1 MAPALRFVYRRFGF
15 MVNYSMCAIMKISEG
30 RASSELCNPIRLAF
44 CLLTHLKTGAQKN
57 IVLGPGIKPNLK
69 MCSLCSIVVYVR
81 LTSWM
86 HPQWPQLGGHKFVGG
101 ANHPVVQL
109 GVDALSGGRDGR
121 WWRRGNGRRWLNGC
135 GRHFVVVAICAKKFH
150 GLQ

>member
-1 MAPALRFVYRRFGF
+1 
-15 MVNYSMCAIMKISEG
+15 
-30 RASSELCNPIRLAF
+30 
-44 CLLTHLKTGAQKN
+44 
-57 IVLGPGIKPNLK
+57 
-69 MCSLCSIVVYVR
+69 
-81 LTSWM
+81 M